1 MIQRKTLK
9 LGMVGAAVCL
19 CLGSAGAATLRWAG
33 ANDILTVD
41 PHAQNHQTTHA
52 LAMCC
57 RDGVDLAQPQLVKLG
72 QLHARLHALSLIG
85 YQQAWLAQ
93 SPKIVGNVMVLRRYA
108 CAGVNHENHN
118 IRLGHSLLGLL
129 GHLAEYAA

>member
-1 MIQRKTLK
+1 
-9 LGMVGAAVCL
+9 
-19 CLGSAGAATLRWAG
+19 
-33 ANDILTVD
+33 
-41 PHAQNHQTTHA
+41 
-52 LAMCC
+52 MCC
-57 RDGVDLAQPQLVKLG
+57 RDGVNLAQPQLVKLG

-85 YQQAWLAQ
+85 HQQAWLAQ

-108 CAGVNHENHN
+108 CAGVNYENHH